1 MHFNTLI
8 INALNMLAIL
18 LQISDKAVP
27 LRQKNKKTENYDE
40 TKINK

>member
-1 MHFNTLI
+1 MYFNTLI
-8 INALNMLAIL
+8 INALNILAIL

-27 LRQKNKKTENYDE
+27 LRQKNKKTENYGE